1 MKTDVFPQNVHVTI
15 DMVEDFI
22 VSELYIELGERTTV
36 CLLKLKNGMEVVG
49 TANRQNTSKHN
60 KEIGEKTARSHAINN
75 AYGIIISFYNAVEL
89 FSK

>member
-1 MKTDVFPQNVHVTI
+1 MKKDVFPQNVHVTI

-22 VSELYIELGERTTV
+22 VSEMYIDLGERTTV

-49 TANRQNTSKHN
+49 TAFRQNTSKHI
-60 KEIGEKTARSHAINN
+60 KEIGEKSARTNAINQ
-75 AYGIIISFYNAVEL
+75 AYDIIISFHNAVEV